1 MWYQALTK
9 KEKDDK
15 SFPEYEEKVI
25 MSDAKKVILMKL
37 FLLKQIY
44 NPTDTMVNRYLM
56 KFRDMLIDEYKT
68 FSNVRNATE
77 GLEMMPLIEKKVSE
91 MFNEK

>member
-37 FLLKQIY
+37 FLKHDY
-44 NPTDTMVNRYLM
+44 NPTESKVNRYLA
-56 KFRDMLIDEYKT
+56 KFRDMLINEYG
-68 FSNVRNATE
+68 SIANVRNATS
-77 GLEMMPLIEKKVSE
+77 GLEMMPLIEQKVSE
-91 MFNEK
+91 MFKE